1 METSLR
7 ILAIAAVV
15 AIVVQIVIAITLA
28 VAALQM
34 ERIARACEEDAGL
47 GGDDLDEKPE
57 AVEAKAAPVRRGMQ
71 IGIQKRGE

>member
-7 ILAIAAVV
+7 ILAIAGVV
-15 AIVVQIVIAITLA
+15 AVAVQVVIAITLA

-47 GGDDLDEKPE
+47 GGDESDEELE
-57 AVEAKAAPVRRGMQ
+57 AVETKAAPVRRGMQ
-71 IGIQKRGE
+71 IGIQKRD